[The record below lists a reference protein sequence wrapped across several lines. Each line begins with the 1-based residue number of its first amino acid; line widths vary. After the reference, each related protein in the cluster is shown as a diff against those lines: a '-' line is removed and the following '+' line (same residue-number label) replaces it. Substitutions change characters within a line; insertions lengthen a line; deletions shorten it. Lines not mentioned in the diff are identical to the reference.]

1 MPSSSSTSS
10 KDTQQSEHS
19 SNSDEQDLTQGS
31 LIKHIF
37 RLALPM
43 IFGIMAVFSVS
54 IVDTYFVGQLGTMP
68 LAALSFTFP
77 VTMAIASLASGLGA
91 GASSMVSRATGADEA
106 DDAKRYATDS
116 LLLATVF
123 VIIIS
128 ALGYATITPLFTLL
142 GADENILPLIRDY
155 MEVWYI
161 SMPFLVIPIVA
172 NAIIR
177 SLGNALWP
185 SIIMFITA
193 LINVILTPLFI
204 NGFAINGYFDIPAME
219 IRGAAVATT
228 IARIS
233 TFVLALYVAIY
244 REKIVLLCRPSL
256 AVFVKSAKSVL
267 QIALP
272 AGAGSIVN
280 PIGIGIVTAVL
291 AAYGAQTVA
300 AFGVA
305 TRIES
310 FACIPML
317 ALSAVVGPIVGQNWG
332 AGQTK
337 RVLRT
342 LQFCYLLCI
351 VWTLMLALVFYLF
364 AENLTIILAS
374 NQEVADISTQYLYVV
389 ALSLVGFGWIIVSS
403 AAFNAL
409 GRSISGLSFYIVRS
423 FIFYV
428 PLSVLASLWAE
439 SEWVFIAIAVSNL
452 GAGILVASYAM
463 FWLKKAKRNDTEPN
477 WRLQSEH

>member
-1 MPSSSSTSS
+1 MPRSSNASP
-10 KDTQQSEHS
+10 KDTQQHEGKE
-19 SNSDEQDLTQGS
+19 NSDEQDLTQGS

-54 IVDTYFVGQLGTMP
+54 IVDTYFVGQLGTLP

-91 GASSMVSRATGADEA
+91 GASSMVSRATGADKA

-116 LLLATVF
+116 LLLATVL

-128 ALGYATITPLFTLL
+128 AIGYATITPLFSLL
-142 GADENILPLIRDY
+142 GADEKTLPLIHDY
-155 MEVWYI
+155 MEIWYI

-185 SIIMFITA
+185 SIIMFIAA

-204 NGFAINGYFDIPAME
+204 KGYGDIPAMD

-228 IARIS
+228 LARIS
-233 TFVLALYVAIY
+233 TFILALYVAIY

-256 AVFVKSAKSVL
+256 TVFVNSAKAVL

-291 AAYGAQTVA
+291 AAYGPQTVA

-337 RVLRT
+337 RVLQT
-342 LQFCYLLCI
+342 LQFCYVLCV
-351 VWTLMLALVFYLF
+351 VWTLLLALIFYLF
-364 AENLTIILAS
+364 AKDLAIILAS
-374 NQEVADISTQYLYVV
+374 EQGIADISTHYLYVV
-389 ALSLVGFGWIIVSS
+389 ALSLVGFGWVIVSA

-409 GRSISGLSFYIVRS
+409 GRSISGLGFYILRS

-428 PLSVLASLWAE
+428 PLSVVASMWAE
-439 SEWVFIAIAVSNL
+439 REWVFIAIAVSNL
-452 GAGILVASYAM
+452 GAGILVASYAI
-463 FWLKKAKRNDTEPN
+463 FWLKKAKRDDAEPN
-477 WRLQSEH
+477 WRLQAEY